1 MMEFSIIPHKKGEF
15 LMPEM
20 EQANVHLKLKRQRNG
35 LSDSW
40 YSIFL
45 VSPAMLVLIF
55 FGLVPL
61 IYAIYL
67 SFHYADLTV
76 GGVQG
81 WVGLDN
87 YRDALNNNS
96 FWDATRRTLIFT
108 MFSVGIEMILGI
120 ALAFMI
126 NQLRWFKGII
136 RALFLLPLAS
146 APVAVGL
153 VWRYLYDPDFG
164 VYTQLLKI
172 FTGIQAPV
180 WLGDPKW
187 AMPSI
192 IVFDVWMWT
201 PFVLLIVMA
210 GLQSLPREP
219 FEAAELDGAST
230 WMVLRRLT
238 FPMLTPV
245 LTLIFILRT
254 IDAIKLYDAVI
265 TLTRGGP
272 GTATETV
279 TYYLYRIGLKYFRL
293 DQASAMALLVLF
305 AVVVFSGVILR
316 PMMKAQAERTRGN

>member
-1 MMEFSIIPHKKGEF
+1 MGEADSTNI
-15 LMPEM
+15 
-20 EQANVHLKLKRQRNG
+20 QTKTKRTPGNG
-35 LSDSW
+35 LSDKW

-45 VSPAMLVLIF
+45 VSPAMVVLIF

-61 IYAIYL
+61 FYAIFL

-81 WVGLDN
+81 WVGLAN
-87 YRDALNNNS
+87 FRDALNNS
-96 FWDATRRTLIFT
+96 DFWNATGRTLIFT
-108 MFSVGIEMILGI
+108 VFSVGIEMVLGI
-120 ALAFMI
+120 ILAYMI
-126 NQLRWFKGII
+126 NQLKWFKGII
-136 RALFLLPLAS
+136 RALFLLPMAS
-146 APVAVGL
+146 APAAVGL

-164 VYTQLLKI
+164 VYTQLLKLI
-172 FTGIQAPV
+172 GIQAPL

-192 IVFDVWMWT
+192 IVFDVWQWT
-201 PFVLLIVMA
+201 PFVMLIVLA

-219 FEAAELDGAST
+219 FEAAELDGASF

-245 LTLIFILRT
+245 LTLIFVLRT
-254 IDAIKLYDAVI
+254 IDSIKLYDAVI

-272 GTATETV
+272 GVATETV

-305 AVVVFSGVILR
+305 FVVVFSGVVLR